1 MPRHARFPLAVVLAL
16 SACGNN
22 SVLVDGKGTVRVL
35 ADLELPADASA
46 ATAAVRGE
54 LDKHSI
60 GVALVAF
67 DAAAAWA
74 GIAATTPA
82 TTAKQGMRITIAAA
96 PTPEEKLDRE
106 VRLVD
111 ETGASVAVDF
121 ALLHIEGIALPERVP
136 LGTRVCTFETRD
148 GLPRAA
154 AGDLV
159 VAMLRSQHA
168 AVLDPRPA
176 TDACHPIGFLRFDGK
191 PRHVRAE
198 HEVRA
203 AAGRYAQLHLTT
215 RDAAGDAAAW
225 QRHFDELLQLGC
237 RAIVVSTDDPASLEA
252 GRQRADARKVALLA
266 LDPNLAAVH
275 AHCCLSVDQAT
286 LGRAAAEQ
294 LRAAMPGGAAVV
306 LARTSGNPLAA
317 TRLAAFAEALG
328 LKRP

>member
-1 MPRHARFPLAVVLAL
+1 MLL
-16 SACGNN
+16 SGVGCRAG
-22 SVLVDGKGTVRVL
+22 
-35 ADLELPADASA
+35 APA
-46 ATAAVRGE
+46 
-54 LDKHSI
+54 
-60 GVALVAF
+60 
-67 DAAAAWA
+67 
-74 GIAATTPA
+74 
-82 TTAKQGMRITIAAA
+82 
-96 PTPEEKLDRE
+96 PEEKLDRE

-111 ETGASVAVDF
+111 ETGAAVAVDF

-159 VAMLRSQHA
+159 VASLRSQHA

-198 HEVRA
+198 QEARA
-203 AAGRYAQLHLTT
+203 AAGRYAQLLLTT
-215 RDAAGDAAAW
+215 RDAGGDAAAW

-237 RAIVVSTDDPASLEA
+237 RAIVVCTDDPASLEA
-252 GRQRADARKVALLA
+252 VRPRADARQCSLLV

-275 AHCCLSVDQAT
+275 AHCCLSGDQAT

-294 LRAAMPGGAAVV
+294 LRAAMPGGAALV
-306 LARTSGNPLAA
+306 LARTSGDPLA
-317 TRLAAFAEALG
+317 TKRHAAFAEALG